1 MKISQIEKD
10 MMAALQASGP
20 KTTPYDA
27 TAEVIRID
35 GSTAWVHIPGGV
47 DVTPAELTIDAKA
60 GDIVQVRVS
69 GGRAFLVGNG
79 TAPPTDDT
87 KAIEAQESTDELRA
101 YVATHMQET
110 DEGLLVTKDDSQ
122 WKLLIKSDGVDVID
136 PSGNVVANYSGLV
149 RIGKEGAEN
158 ITIMSGE
165 MQFNAE
171 DGSNAVRTIFVPNE
185 HPLAG
190 TRYGVRITNDKE
202 VSYIDIMPGYT
213 LAGFT
218 DALNMEAELERVKI
232 TTTDGHGAV
241 FDINDGFEFSFTN
254 SQTAG
259 KMTISAANGLAII
272 DPSGTKVA
280 ELDWDGYLKLPAAS
294 WGTNKVATYTVKAGI
309 ATVCST
315 GTNTD
320 VNIPVNTWTTVATLP
335 VYPRPSQTVYG
346 TALLELDKVGAV
358 RIQTDGTVQ
367 VQVSSATGA
376 IASGSSIYFNLS
388 YAL

>member
-20 KTTPYDA
+20 KTTPYDT

-35 GSTAWVHIPGGV
+35 GSTAWVHMAGGV

-87 KAIEAQESTDELRA
+87 KAIEAQESTDELRT

-136 PSGNVVANYSGLV
+136 PSGNVVANYSGQV
-149 RIGKEGAEN
+149 RIGKEDAEN
-158 ITIMSGE
+158 ITVTSGE
-165 MQFNAE
+165 VQFNAE
-171 DGSNAVRTIFVPNE
+171 DGSNALRTVFFPVTY
-185 HPLAG
+185 LSG
-190 TRYGVRITNDKE
+190 TVYGVKVTNDVE
-202 VSYIDIMPGYT
+202 DSYVLLTPSADGALDIRCIGQ
-213 LAGFT
+213 
-218 DALNMEAELERVKI
+218 NIEL
-232 TTTDGHGAV
+232 GANTNEGPSLTMTRW
-241 FDINDGFEFSFTN
+241 FLFSFAN

-259 KMTISAANGLAII
+259 TVGIDATTGLTVNDHNGNQKAAI
-272 DPSGTKVA
+272 
-280 ELDWDGYLKLPAAS
+280 DWDGNLTLPAAT
-294 WGTNKVATYTVKAGI
+294 WGSNKCANYAKKAGI
-309 ATVCST
+309 VTVCAS
-315 GTNTD
+315 GTALD
-320 VNIPVNTWTTVATLP
+320 VNIPVNTFTTVATLP
-335 VYPRPSQTVYG
+335 AGYRPSQAVYG
-346 TALLELDKVGAV
+346 MALLAMGKLGAV
-358 RIQTDGTVQ
+358 RVTTAGAVQ
-367 VQVSSATGA
+367 VDVSSATGA

>member
-20 KTTPYDA
+20 KTAPYDT
-27 TAEVIRID
+27 TAEVVRID
-35 GSTAWVHIPGGV
+35 GSTAWVHIAGGV

-136 PSGNVVANYSGLV
+136 PTGSVVANYSGQV
-149 RIGKEGAEN
+149 RIGKEDAEN
-158 ITIMSGE
+158 ITVTSGE
-165 MQFNAE
+165 VQFNAE
-171 DGSNAVRTIFVPNE
+171 DGSNALRTVFFPVTY
-185 HPLAG
+185 LSG
-190 TRYGVRITNDKE
+190 TVYGVKVTNDVE
-202 VSYIDIMPGYT
+202 DSYILLTPSATGALDIDCEAQNIT
-213 LAGFT
+213 LGANTNESPSLTMTRWFTFGF
-218 DALNMEAELERVKI
+218 
-232 TTTDGHGAV
+232 G
-241 FDINDGFEFSFTN
+241 N

-259 KMTISAANGLAII
+259 SVGINATTGLTVNDHNGNQKAVI
-272 DPSGTKVA
+272 
-280 ELDWDGYLKLPAAS
+280 DWDGNLTLPAVT
-294 WGTNKVATYTVKAGI
+294 WGTDKVAAYAKQAGVV
-309 ATVCST
+309 TVCAS
-315 GTNTD
+315 GTNMD
-320 VNIPVNTWTTVATLP
+320 VNIPAASWTTVATLP
-335 VYPRPSQTVYG
+335 AGYRPSRTVRG
-346 TALLELDKVGAV
+346 MAMLSMGKLGAIQITTAGA
-358 RIQTDGTVQ
+358 VQ